1 MKNFISVNAKH
12 YKRREIN
19 RISEHNFRLQKI
31 GYLLP
36 KAHIK
41 YDNIN
46 IIYDNTNI
54 IYENKIDE
62 NNLTK
67 LGQYTQNLNEI
78 FNKKEL
84 DNTLKS
90 QYELLL
96 NKKEKIQYKNKSYA
110 KSNES
115 TLVEMVVA
123 LSEEQALNYL
133 ESGKDLGVGFDNFT
147 KKLCEKYGFTP
158 LQVSLHLDEGNV
170 ENGVTK
176 LNIHAHLTLFN
187 FNFEKERSVLRTLK
201 KQDYKDLQDLA
212 ANSFQEVGLNFVRG
226 ESKEITNKE
235 HLERNDFILSKQ
247 KQQIESYDLIL
258 KSLIPK
264 VNEEKKDLKALL
276 NTFNKDSAEYNL
288 VYNLI
293 GSTITLEKELRKY
306 SKIDDFNKE
315 NKDEIT
321 KLLKRHLEK
330 VKPVLGK
337 DFYKLENSNALI
349 HNLEKFAQ
357 KISNVN
363 LEFTENQE
371 KDKVIKDL
379 ESKLKEK
386 DKIIEDKDNQNNI
399 ILDKLNEERSKNK
412 TLEQERGQTLQ
423 QNQKLLQ
430 GLERQQKTIQR
441 ENRTNTRLRNQRRLL
456 LQKFMQDNNLKS
468 IMQIRKFLRDNKN
481 RGLNKSKIE
490 KINENYDF
498 NR

>member
-12 YKRREIN
+12 YKKREIN

-36 KAHIK
+36 KEHIK

-54 IYENKIDE
+54 IYENKTNE

-84 DNTLKS
+84 DNILKS

-110 KSNES
+110 KTNES

-123 LSEEQALNYL
+123 LSEEQAKFYL

-176 LNIHAHLTLFN
+176 LNVHAHLTFFN

-226 ESKEITNKE
+226 EGKEITNKK

-258 KSLIPK
+258 KSLIPR

-276 NTFNKDSAEYNL
+276 NTFNKDSVEYNL
-288 VYNLI
+288 VYNLV

-315 NKDEIT
+315 NKDEIIN
-321 KLLKRHLEK
+321 LLKKHLEK
-330 VKPVLGK
+330 VKPIVGK

-363 LEFTENQE
+363 LEFTQNQE
-371 KDKVIKDL
+371 KDKKIEEL
-379 ESKLKEK
+379 EKELNK
-386 DKIIEDKDNQNNI
+386 QQEQNSI

-412 TLEQERGQTLQ
+412 HNEAETSKILQ
-423 QNQKLLQ
+423 QNKKLIEILD
-430 GLERQQKTIQR
+430 RQHKTTQR
-441 ENRTNTRLRNQRRLL
+441 QSRTNTRLRNQRNKFF
-456 LQKFMQDNNLKS
+456 QKLMRDNNLTKA
-468 IMQIRKFLRDNKN
+468 MQTRKFLKDNKTKS
-481 RGLNKSKIE
+481 LNKSKIE
-490 KINENYDF
+490 KKQESYDF
-498 NR
+498 DR

>member
-1 MKNFISVNAKH
+1 MKNYISVNAKH
-12 YKRREIN
+12 YKKREIN
-19 RISEHNFRLQKI
+19 RISQHNFRLQKI
-31 GYLLP
+31 DYLLP

-46 IIYDNTNI
+46 MIYDNTNI
-54 IYENKIDE
+54 IYDNKIDE
-62 NNLTK
+62 NKLTK
-67 LGQYTQNLNEI
+67 LGQYTQNLNEV

-84 DNTLKS
+84 DDILKS

-96 NKKEKIQYKNKSYA
+96 HKKEKIQYKNKSYA

-170 ENGVTK
+170 ENGVKK

-212 ANSFQEVGLNFVRG
+212 ANSFQEVGLNFIRG
-226 ESKEITNKE
+226 EGKEITNKK

-247 KQQIESYDLIL
+247 NQQLENYDLIL
-258 KSLIPK
+258 KSLIPE
-264 VNEEKKDLKALL
+264 VNQEKKDLKSLL
-276 NTFNKDSAEYNL
+276 NTFNKDSAEHKILSNL
-288 VYNLI
+288 V
-293 GSTITLEKELRKY
+293 GSTMNLEKELRKY
-306 SKIDDFNKE
+306 SKIEDFNKE
-315 NKDEIT
+315 TKDEIT
-321 KLLKRHLEK
+321 KLLRRHVEK
-330 VKPVLGK
+330 VEPVLGK

-349 HNLEKFAQ
+349 HNLEEFVQ

-371 KDKVIKDL
+371 KDEIIK
-379 ESKLKEK
+379 KLKSELK
-386 DKIIEDKDNQNNI
+386 DKDSLFDKVMTEKYQAI
-399 ILDKLNEERSKNK
+399 NK
-412 TLEQERGQTLQ
+412 IKVLEQNEVQNRA

-430 GLERQQKTIQR
+430 VLEKQQKIVISKDRTITRFRRQR
-441 ENRTNTRLRNQRRLL
+441 NEFVKKIMR
-456 LQKFMQDNNLKS
+456 DNNLKS
-468 IMQIRKFLRDNKN
+468 IMQIRKFLKD
-481 RGLNKSKIE
+481 SKIKE
-490 KINENYDF
+490 MKKDIKVVEDNIRD
-498 NR
+498 R